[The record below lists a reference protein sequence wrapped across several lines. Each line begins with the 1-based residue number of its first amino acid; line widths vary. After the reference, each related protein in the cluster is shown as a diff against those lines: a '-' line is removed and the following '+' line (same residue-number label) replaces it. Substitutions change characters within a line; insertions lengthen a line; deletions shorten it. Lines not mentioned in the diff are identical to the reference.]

1 MKQEKKLFIGCFNK
15 SVILTYIGVVFALTG
30 IFTLVEFQENELI
43 ERMNFVMF
51 CLIISG
57 LCDLFDGFIARK
69 CKRNEIQKAF
79 GIQIDTLCDIISFV
93 IFPSIILYRMSTQYR
108 SEIIFIVSIVMIVL
122 YVLCGITRLAW
133 FNILANNECKTTYYQ
148 GVPVTY
154 ISFVIPVFYVI
165 IQRIPFLLRNAGY
178 IFAVIY
184 GIMAFLFVANWK
196 NKKLS
201 GKWYVFFSIVAI
213 VTFVLLFI

>member
-1 MKQEKKLFIGCFNK
+1 MKREKKLFIGCFNK
-15 SVILTYIGVVFALTG
+15 SVILTYIGVIFALAG
-30 IFTLVEFQENELI
+30 IFILIDLQEAEQ
-43 ERMNFVMF
+43 MNLVMF

-196 NKKLS
+196 NKKPS

>member
-1 MKQEKKLFIGCFNK
+1 MKREKKLFIGCFNK

-79 GIQIDTLCDIISFV
+79 GIQIERYV
-93 IFPSIILYRMSTQYR
+93 ILFHLSYFHQLFYIECQRN
-108 SEIIFIVSIVMIVL
+108 IVL
-122 YVLCGITRLAW
+122 RL
-133 FNILANNECKTTYYQ
+133 Y
-148 GVPVTY
+148 
-154 ISFVIPVFYVI
+154 
-165 IQRIPFLLRNAGY
+165 LLY
-178 IFAVIY
+178 
-184 GIMAFLFVANWK
+184 L
-196 NKKLS
+196 
-201 GKWYVFFSIVAI
+201 
-213 VTFVLLFI
+213 